1 MDPQLDA
8 LIARQRAAGFGGL
21 TGSEAHAVIRV
32 SAALLDE
39 AIRAFASSARA
50 IREIAVRPR
59 AGNSIDVRLKLA
71 QTFVPTL
78 NLTLTIEQQPRLP
91 AHAELILRITGAAG
105 MLRFAGS
112 AISSFG
118 NLPPGMR
125 LDGDRLSVDLRAL
138 LTHHGQAEILN
149 YAEQLE
155 VVTDEGTLILLVQL
169 RVR

>member
-1 MDPQLDA
+1 MDRRLTT
-8 LIARQRAAGFGGL
+8 LFERQRANGFAGL

-32 SAALLDE
+32 SADLLDE
-39 AIRAFASSARA
+39 AVGLFASSARA
-50 IREIAVRPR
+50 VREISVRPR

-71 QTFVPTL
+71 QTFVPSL
-78 NLTLTIEQQPRLP
+78 NLTLAIEQQPQLP
-91 AHAELILRITGAAG
+91 ATPELVLRITGAGG
-105 MLRFAGS
+105 MLRFAAP

-125 LDGDRLSVDLRAL
+125 LDGDRLFVDLRAL
-138 LTHHGQAEILN
+138 LAHHGHRELLN

-155 VVTDEGTLILLVQL
+155 VVTEEGTLIVLAQL

>member
-1 MDPQLDA
+1 VDPSLLN
-8 LIARQRAAGFGGL
+8 LIARQRADGFRGL

-32 SAALLDE
+32 SADLLNE
-39 AIRAFASSARA
+39 AVRLFAASARA
-50 IREIAVRPR
+50 VKEIAVQPR

-91 AHAELILRITGAAG
+91 AHAELILRIIGVGG
-105 MLRFAGS
+105 MLRFAAP

-118 NLPPGMR
+118 NLPRGMR
-125 LDGDRLSVDLRAL
+125 LEGDRLFVDLRAL
-138 LTHHGQAEILN
+138 LSQHGQSELLN

-155 VVTDEGTLILLVQL
+155 VVTEEGVLIVLAQL